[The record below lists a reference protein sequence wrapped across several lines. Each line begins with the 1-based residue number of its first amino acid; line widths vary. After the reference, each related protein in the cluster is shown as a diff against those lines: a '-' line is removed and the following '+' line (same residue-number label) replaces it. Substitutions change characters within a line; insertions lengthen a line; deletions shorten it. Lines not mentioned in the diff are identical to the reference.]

1 MLNFDHS
8 ILRCPNT
15 SEHLSLIPFEDI
27 KHLVTTDTVPE
38 MVSEKMTEGFI
49 NTSKTYF
56 YPVVQDVILLLP
68 LYALNLSQ
76 DKADKKDMH
85 FDKERVFRHYNEI
98 GYKVFENAKI
108 YDGSDKWVDYRAVSI
123 DYFKNSFRRAK
134 KYLDGSGQ
142 YYLDI
147 ASGPIGFQ
155 EYLDLSEKFDVRICI
170 DIAFNPLV
178 EAQHNMKGQ
187 KGIFICG
194 DITNIPLQ
202 DNVCDAVLSQHTLY
216 HIPRKEQK
224 TAVEEMYRVAKEGG
238 TIGIVYNWFF
248 YSIFSDILLLPYQ
261 IYRVARHY
269 AGKVY
274 VRMFN
279 SKPRLYFYC
288 HPHWW
293 FNQFPFK
300 DKIEIYCWRS
310 AHKNFV
316 DFYIHEKLFGKQI
329 LNYLQKI
336 EDKYPKTMGIIG
348 DYPIIVIKK

>member
-1 MLNFDHS
+1 MLNFDYS

-15 SEHLSLIPFEDI
+15 NENLSLIPFDEI
-27 KHLVTTDTVPE
+27 KHLVTTDTLPQIA
-38 MVSEKMTEGFI
+38 SEKITTGFI
-49 NTSKTYF
+49 NLSKTFF
-56 YPVVQDVILLLP
+56 YPVIQNVILLLP
-68 LYALNLSQ
+68 LYALDLSQ
-76 DKADKKDMH
+76 DKTTKIEMH

-98 GYKVFENAKI
+98 KYKEFENAKI
-108 YDGSDKWVDYRAVSI
+108 YDGSDKWVDYRPVSL

-134 KYLDGSGQ
+134 KYLDGSGK

-155 EYLDLSEKFDVRICI
+155 EYLDLSEKFETRICI

-178 EAQHNMKGQ
+178 EAQVNMKGK

-224 TAVEEMYRVAKEGG
+224 TAVEEMYRVAKQGG
-238 TIGIVYNWFF
+238 TIGIVYNWFY
-248 YSIFSDILLLPYQ
+248 YSLFTDFFLFPYQ
-261 IYRVARHY
+261 IYRVLRHF

-279 SKPRLYFYC
+279 SVPRLYFYC
-288 HPHWW
+288 HPYGW

-300 DKIEIYCWRS
+300 DKIEIYCWRA
-310 AHKNFV
+310 AHKDFV

-329 LNYLQKI
+329 LNYLQRL